1 MQYAFAF
8 GLQQHGEI
16 WGKIWGNSLKS
27 KLWVRMLCHLSASC
41 SCSWKWLESLQT
53 EHCVKKS
60 HLLIHLL
67 ACLAHCCVQ
76 CVFFLKIGGRCT
88 VLKVCSFL
96 PSAQSFIPGLFC
108 CFPPEERGTSKV
120 LCKVS
125 NPWSYFAQLLS
136 SSFPVFSADV
146 GSKWDYSWLKVS

>member
-1 MQYAFAF
+1 MHLHLVYSSM
-8 GLQQHGEI
+8 GKYGEKYGEI
-16 WGKIWGNSLKS
+16 AWKASFELECCVI
-27 KLWVRMLCHLSASC
+27 WVRVAAVLENGSNPFKQNIV
-41 SCSWKWLESLQT
+41 WKNPTFWYI
-53 EHCVKKS
+53 C
-60 HLLIHLL
+60 LL
-67 ACLAHCCVQ
+67 AWHTVVCNVF
-76 CVFFLKIGGRCT
+76 FFLKIGGRCT